1 MFEKVSVKFSGE
13 YFEFS
18 VSELDVDP
26 NNLNDSSLKLAVASM
41 IRDVFANRGQSIPL
55 PNLNGFVVDP
65 PEDERLQGMH
75 NDKTVLNLRPSAVLG

>member
-18 VSELDVDP
+18 VSDLDVDP
-26 NNLNDSSLKLAVASM
+26 NNLNDSSLKQAVAVK
-41 IRDVFANRGQSIPL
+41 IRDVYSDRGQSIAL